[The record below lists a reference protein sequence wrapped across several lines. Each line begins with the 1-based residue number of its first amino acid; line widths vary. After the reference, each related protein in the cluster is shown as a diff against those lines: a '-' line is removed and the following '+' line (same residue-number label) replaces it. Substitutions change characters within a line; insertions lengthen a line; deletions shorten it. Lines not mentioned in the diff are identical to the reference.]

1 MGNTR
6 GDREGKRRAAVSPD
20 ARGRIARAPRAE
32 VAEPPPAP
40 VDDAGLVE
48 ASFARISSQPPATL
62 LATRFFE
69 RLLERYPE
77 LRNRPSLDLAE
88 QSADLTAVL
97 AMVVASLRSP
107 GDLEA
112 VLLPLGRRLAEL
124 TVAPEHLAAAGQAL
138 LAALAE
144 LEDRSWTP
152 AAHDAWQRTIHHIAE
167 AMERQYIADAMKRG
181 LANPGQPSIEE
192 GHMHSTESNGS
203 GHAQG
208 QAQGHGQG
216 HGPGQG
222 QGPGVTSGP
231 PSGAG
236 HDTFAPQGAY
246 PAVQPGR
253 APAGPSFD
261 MLASLIDQSP
271 NPTIFCDLDFI
282 IRYANP
288 AALRTLKTL
297 EAYLPIKVDQ
307 MVGGSFD
314 VFHKNP
320 ERQRRMMA
328 DPRNLPHTARIKVGP
343 ETLELKVYAV
353 FDSAHQYQGPAV
365 WWEIITERA
374 AMESRQADTARD
386 IASSSAKMLSSAQT
400 LTEVSSQMA
409 AGATQTAAQAAKV
422 AAGAQQMRGNVSSVA
437 SASEQ
442 LAATVREIA
451 SNASASAKI
460 AREARDMAHGANKT
474 VLALKD
480 SSAAIGKVTK
490 VISTIAQQTNLLA
503 LNATIE
509 AARAGEAGKGFAVV
523 ANEVKELAKETARA
537 TEEISQQIEAMLG
550 DTARSV
556 DGIGNIVKVME
567 KIDGFASSIAASVEE
582 QAATVKDI
590 ARNAGEVS
598 IGVGN
603 VVENISGVA
612 AAAKEAEKNS
622 SLTQISARGLQE
634 LAQWLGNLLTK
645 KV

>member
-20 ARGRIARAPRAE
+20 ARGRTTRAPRAE
-32 VAEPPPAP
+32 AVEPPAP

-62 LATRFFE
+62 LASRFFE
-69 RLLERYPE
+69 RLLALYPE
-77 LRNRPSLDLAE
+77 LRTSPSLDLAE

-107 GDLEA
+107 AELEA

-124 TVAPEHLAAAGQAL
+124 TVLPEHLAPAGEAL

-152 AAHDAWQRTIHHIAE
+152 AAHDAWQRTIEHIAE
-167 AMERQYIADAMKRG
+167 AMSRQNIAEAMKRG

-203 GHAQG
+203 GHG
-208 QAQGHGQG
+208 QAQGHAQG
-216 HGPGQG
+216 HAPAPGQG
-222 QGPGVTSGP
+222 QGPGFPSGP
-231 PSGAG
+231 SSGAG
-236 HDTFAPQGAY
+236 HDAFAPQGAY
-246 PAVQPGR
+246 PAVQPLRG
-253 APAGPSFD
+253 PAGPSFD

-271 NPTIFCDLDFI
+271 NPTIFCDTDFI

-288 AALRTLKTL
+288 AALRTLRTL

-353 FDSAHQYQGPAV
+353 FDAAHQYMGPAV

-374 AMESRQADTARD
+374 AMEARQADTARD

-645 KV
+645 KA

>member
-6 GDREGKRRAAVSPD
+6 GEREGKRRAAVSPEVH
-20 ARGRIARAPRAE
+20 ARSARAPHAS
-32 VAEPPPAP
+32 AIEPPGLL
-40 VDDAGLVE
+40 DDAGLVE
-48 ASFARISSQPPATL
+48 ASFARIASQPPANL
-62 LATRFFE
+62 LASRFFE
-69 RLLERYPE
+69 RLLAIYPA
-77 LRNRPSLDLAE
+77 LRTRPSLDLAE
-88 QSADLTAVL
+88 QTEDLTAVL

-107 GDLEA
+107 AELEA
-112 VLLPLGRRLAEL
+112 VLSPLGRRLAEL
-124 TVAPEHLAAAGQAL
+124 EVAPEHLAPAGQAL

-152 AAHDAWQRTIHHIAE
+152 AIHAAWQGTYQHIAE
-167 AMERQYIADAMKRG
+167 AMKRG
-181 LANPGQPSIEE
+181 LASAGHPSIEE
-192 GHMHSTESNGS
+192 GYMRSTESIGS
-203 GHAQG
+203 GNGQG
-208 QAQGHGQG
+208 QAPLHGQI
-216 HGPGQG
+216 HGQAHVQAHGLGQG
-222 QGPGVTSGP
+222 QGPGGVASAP
-231 PSGAG
+231 PSAAG
-236 HDTFAPQGAY
+236 YDGPAPQTAY
-246 PAVQPGR
+246 PTLQPARGS
-253 APAGPSFD
+253 AGSSFD
-261 MLASLIDQSP
+261 LLGSLIDQSP

-353 FDSAHQYQGPAV
+353 FDAAHQYQGPAV

-374 AMESRQADTARD
+374 LMETKQADTARD

-409 AGATQTAAQAAKV
+409 AGATETAAQAAKV

-442 LAATVREIA
+442 LSATVREIA

-460 AREARDMAHGANKT
+460 AREAREMAHGANKT

-645 KV
+645 KA

>member
-1 MGNTR
+1 VVGAEEPFQPR
-6 GDREGKRRAAVSPD
+6 GG
-20 ARGRIARAPRAE
+20 G
-32 VAEPPPAP
+32 PPGAFQ
-40 VDDAGLVE
+40 G
-48 ASFARISSQPPATL
+48 PP
-62 LATRFFE
+62 
-69 RLLERYPE
+69 
-77 LRNRPSLDLAE
+77 
-88 QSADLTAVL
+88 
-97 AMVVASLRSP
+97 
-107 GDLEA
+107 G
-112 VLLPLGRRLAEL
+112 
-124 TVAPEHLAAAGQAL
+124 AAAQ
-138 LAALAE
+138 
-144 LEDRSWTP
+144 
-152 AAHDAWQRTIHHIAE
+152 
-167 AMERQYIADAMKRG
+167 
-181 LANPGQPSIEE
+181 
-192 GHMHSTESNGS
+192 
-203 GHAQG
+203 
-208 QAQGHGQG
+208 
-216 HGPGQG
+216 
-222 QGPGVTSGP
+222 
-231 PSGAG
+231 
-236 HDTFAPQGAY
+236 F
-246 PAVQPGR
+246 GR
-253 APAGPSFD
+253 EPVGPSFD
-261 MLASLIDQSP
+261 MLSALVENSP
-271 NPTIFCDLDFI
+271 NPTMFCDRDFI

-297 EAYLPIKVDQ
+297 EAHLPIKVDQ
-307 MVGGSFD
+307 MVGGSLD
-314 VFHKNP
+314 VFHKAP
-320 ERQRRMMA
+320 ERQRRLLS

-343 ETLELKVYAV
+343 EVLELKVFAIY
-353 FDSAHQYQGPAV
+353 DGAHQYQGPAL
-365 WWEIITERA
+365 WWDIITDRA
-374 AMESRQADTARD
+374 QAEARQADTARD
-386 IASSSAKMLSSAQT
+386 IATSSAKMLSAAQT

-442 LAATVREIA
+442 LSATVREIA
-451 SNASASAKI
+451 ANASSSAKI
-460 AREARDMAHGANKT
+460 AREAREMANGANKT

-556 DGIGNIVKVME
+556 EGIGNIVKVME

-634 LAQWLGNLLTK
+634 LAQWLGNLITK
-645 KV
+645 KA

>member
-6 GDREGKRRAAVSPD
+6 GDRDGKRRAGAVPARHARRSQPQDLSEAPLSGSLSAPGPSALLTDVSLVLPESLPLPEPEPDRPD
-20 ARGRIARAPRAE
+20 ARRAE
-32 VAEPPPAP
+32 
-40 VDDAGLVE
+40 
-48 ASFARISSQPPATL
+48 
-62 LATRFFE
+62 
-69 RLLERYPE
+69 
-77 LRNRPSLDLAE
+77 LDT
-88 QSADLTAVL
+88 Q
-97 AMVVASLRSP
+97 
-107 GDLEA
+107 
-112 VLLPLGRRLAEL
+112 
-124 TVAPEHLAAAGQAL
+124 
-138 LAALAE
+138 
-144 LEDRSWTP
+144 EDI
-152 AAHDAWQRTIHHIAE
+152 AH
-167 AMERQYIADAMKRG
+167 AMKRG
-181 LANPGQPSIEE
+181 LANPGHPSIEE
-192 GHMHSTESNGS
+192 GYMHSTESNGS
-203 GHAQG
+203 GNGQAQG
-208 QAQGHGQG
+208 QAP
-216 HGPGQG
+216 GPGHHGVVGG
-222 QGPGVTSGP
+222 QEPFQPHGGGAAAAFPGAP
-231 PSGAG
+231 GAG
-236 HDTFAPQGAY
+236 AHL
-246 PAVQPGR
+246 GR
-253 APAGPSFD
+253 EPVGPSFD
-261 MLASLIDQSP
+261 MLSALVENSP
-271 NPTIFCDLDFI
+271 NPTMFCDREFI

-288 AALRTLKTL
+288 AAMRTLKTL
-297 EAYLPIKVDQ
+297 EAHLPIKVDQ
-307 MVGGSFD
+307 MVGGSLD
-314 VFHKNP
+314 VFHKAP
-320 ERQRRMMA
+320 ERQRRLLS

-343 ETLELKVYAV
+343 EVLELKVFAIY
-353 FDSAHQYQGPAV
+353 DSAHQYQGPAL
-365 WWEIITERA
+365 WWDIITDRA
-374 AMESRQADTARD
+374 QAEARQADTARD
-386 IASSSAKMLSSAQT
+386 IATSSAKMLSAAQT

-442 LAATVREIA
+442 LSATVREIA
-451 SNASASAKI
+451 ANASASAKI
-460 AREARDMAHGANKT
+460 AREAREMANGANKT

-556 DGIGNIVKVME
+556 EGIGNIVKVME

-645 KV
+645 KG